1 MKEEKEKAEAG
12 AQANAEEL
20 EEVDGRVAGSWKA
33 PHVEPPSDKA
43 LGWPGTKV
51 WVTFVV
57 IALSQAIRWRCN
69 VLDLPKVTSYV
80 FTYLWR
86 TYLLTLALRMAK

>member
-51 WVTFVV
+51 WVGQGQR
-57 IALSQAIRWRCN
+57 SG
-69 VLDLPKVTSYV
+69 LPLWSLRYHRQYDGDVTC
-80 FTYLWR
+80 
-86 TYLLTLALRMAK
+86 